1 MSASDD
7 IVKKIEEEAKAE
19 MSYDQKKK
27 IVDRHRIDS
36 QLEYIEKR
44 KTEMERLSKID
55 ITALPDAYFDKM
67 DEEHDR
73 MIQSLTN
80 RMPFIN
86 PDLTEF
92 VPFSYPNLLLVG
104 GKTGHGKSTTAA
116 NIVYSLLNDL
126 NEQGK
131 PRRVLVISNEEMSV
145 NVLNRIICLEEG
157 WNINNIKN
165 FSLPQHETLRKR
177 RREISAN
184 GRLRVIDS
192 DFPGFKDV
200 TTSIEGLKFVLEN
213 AYDRF
218 QETGEA
224 YDAILIDYFQKITI
238 SKENPRLRPFDVL
251 VEVTNFLDGFYKRYP
266 APVVVFS
273 QIKPESKD
281 DAEFEHRVKLCKNIF
296 VVSTHALEIVPD
308 KRTLSTE
315 FICHKHRFSS
325 DENGTSVIVGWDKGF
340 LVPYTDEF
348 KMAVIKRLSE
358 KEHQKLMGT
367 IDFGKKG

>member
-1 MSASDD
+1 MSADD
-7 IVKKIEEEAKAE
+7 VVKKIEAEAKAE
-19 MSYDQKKK
+19 VSYDQKKK
-27 IVDRHRIDS
+27 IIDRHRIDS
-36 QLEYIEKR
+36 QLEYIER
-44 KTEMERLSKID
+44 KKAEIERLSKID
-55 ITALPDAYFDKM
+55 ITALPESYFDKM

-92 VPFSYPNLLLVG
+92 VPFSYPNLLLIG

-116 NIVYSLLNDL
+116 NIVYSLLNDV
-126 NEQGK
+126 NAAGQ
-131 PRRVLVISNEEMSV
+131 PRKVLVISNEEMSI

-157 WNINNIKN
+157 WNLNNIKS
-165 FSLPQHETLRKR
+165 FSAQQHETLKVR
-177 RREISAN
+177 RREISEN

-200 TTSIEGLKFVLEN
+200 TTSIEGIKFILEN
-213 AYDRF
+213 AYDKF
-218 QETGEA
+218 KATGEA
-224 YDAILIDYFQKITI
+224 YDAIIIDYFQKITI

-266 APVVVFS
+266 APVVIFS

-281 DAEFEHRVKLCKNIF
+281 DSEFEHRVKLCKNIF
-296 VVSTHALEIVPD
+296 VVSTHALEIIPD

-315 FICHKHRFSS
+315 FVCHKHRFSS
-325 DENGTSVIVGWDKGF
+325 DENGTSVVVGWDKGF
-340 LVPYTDEF
+340 LVPYTEEF
-348 KMAVIKRLSE
+348 RMAVIKRLSE
-358 KEHQKLMGT
+358 IEHQKLMGN
-367 IDFGKKG
+367 IRLGNKE